1 MSKTIKKITSEA
13 TYAVRQPVLRAGMPL
28 ESCIFDGDD
37 LNTTEHFG
45 IFEAEALMG
54 IISLFENNTVAFD
67 IPNQFQIRGM
77 AVLDQFQKRG
87 LGEDLIRYT
96 ENRVHQKNGKL
107 IWFNARETAVGFY
120 QKLGYAITDEAFEIP
135 TAGTHYIMSKKVG

>member
-45 IFEAEALMG
+45 IFEAETLMG
-54 IISLFENNTVAFD
+54 IISLFENNTAAFD
-67 IPNQFQIRGM
+67 MPNQFQIRGM
-77 AVLDQFQKRG
+77 AVLAQFQKRG
-87 LGEDLIRYT
+87 LGEELIRYI

-120 QKLGYAITDEAFEIP
+120 QKLGYAITGKAFEIP
-135 TAGTHYIMSKKVG
+135 TAGTHYIMSKKMV